1 MPRAARIARIA
12 GRVMG
17 RSLLL
22 MLVVVVVLYSSSAS
36 FVGYTLIRTA
46 YLYQDYVRPP
56 DGLGIVNVYSGT
68 AITPITGL
76 IPSRILAEAV
86 KVKGVVTAWG
96 EVTTPCLANGTLVVV
111 RGLHQKYYEYAGI
124 RLVSGDFPSERDF
137 TGALV
142 GAGLAKRLGLK
153 PGDKLIVDSYFTS
166 TPLILRVQGVID
178 GPPPYKWE
186 ILVNIDTGKALRGI
200 NGYSVARIVYEPG
213 SLDKE
218 ALQAILGVNVKGNFL
233 LNQVVLLVGKGW
245 ETTVNAKILQ
255 EYYLARLGVPVGV
268 LAAIA
273 LLSDTL
279 LSLLMIPLAW
289 TIISL
294 REREFHILIDE
305 GLSPA
310 RIKLDVGLVTLPAV
324 LAGVILGL
332 IVPILAPPVL
342 IMGYPVAYSLDA
354 GFSIAH
360 VAVLTALYGVG
371 IATARIEE

>member
-1 MPRAARIARIA
+1 MPRAARIA
-12 GRVMG
+12 GRVVG

-22 MLVVVVVLYSSSAS
+22 MLVVVVLLYSSSAS
-36 FVGYTLIRTA
+36 FIGYTLAKTA
-46 YLYQDYVRPP
+46 YLYQDNVRPP
-56 DGLGIVNVYSGT
+56 DDLGIVNVYSGS

-86 KVKGVVTAWG
+86 KVRGVVAAWG
-96 EVTTPCLANGTLVVV
+96 EVTTPCMVNGTLVVV
-111 RGLHQKYYEYAGI
+111 RGFPVKYYEYAGI
-124 RLVSGDFPSERDF
+124 RLVSGAFPGENDF

-166 TPLILRVQGVID
+166 TPLILHVRGIID

-186 ILVNIDTGKALRGI
+186 ILVNINTGKALRGV
-200 NGYSVARIVYEPG
+200 NGYSAARIVYEPG

-233 LNQVVLLVGKGW
+233 LNQVVLLAGKGW
-245 ETTVNAKILQ
+245 GTTVNAKLLQ

-268 LAAIA
+268 LVAIA
-273 LLSDTL
+273 LLSDAL

-294 REREFHILIDE
+294 REREFRILIDE

-310 RIKLDVGLVTLPAV
+310 RIKLDVGLVTLPAF
-324 LAGVILGL
+324 LTGVALGL
-332 IVPILAPPVL
+332 IAPLLAPPVL

-371 IATARIEE
+371 IATAKIEQ